1 MATNR
6 ASPLPAIQIQPAYT
20 VDQFSDAFG
29 VGRSK
34 IYVEIGAGRLRTF
47 KVGGRTLIASE
58 DTIAWRDYCRSWKTA
73 S

>member
-1 MATNR
+1 MTTSR
-6 ASPLPAIQIQPAYT
+6 TSSPPAIQIQPAYT

-47 KVGGRTLIASE
+47 KVGGRTLIAGE
-58 DTIAWRDYCRSWKTA
+58 DAIAWRDYWRARKTG
-73 S
+73 